1 MSEVQFKR
9 GDTNTLNNTPTT
21 DGLIYFNTEELA
33 IYMDNGDDRLKYKT
47 IKSLTDRI
55 ENNNMNV
62 PTCQA
67 CNTILIPY
75 TQVKNTPINQTDGHY
90 IPTHSVLQNIIGNDS
105 LSHGTIMNSIDYL
118 KNHKTL
124 FNLVHTFDIT
134 QPISTYEFDI
144 DDVNMKFL
152 IMVWKNSARI
162 WTQIHRINTR
172 QCYIDG
178 NGSFNSSNSV
188 GYGYYNSYQNNNH
201 ITINFTNCTPYQI
214 YTT

>member
-9 GDTNTLNNTPTT
+9 GDTNTLNNTPIT

-33 IYMDNGDDRLKYKT
+33 IYMDNGDDRLKYQT
-47 IKSLTDRI
+47 VKSLTDRI

-62 PTCQA
+62 PTCQI
-67 CNTILIPY
+67 CNATLIPY

-90 IPTHSVLQNIIGNDS
+90 IPTYSFVQNIVGNDS
-105 LSHGTIMNSIDYL
+105 LSHGTVMDSVDYL
-118 KNHKTL
+118 KSHQTL

-144 DDVNMKFL
+144 DDIDMKFL
-152 IMVWKNSARI
+152 AMVWKDSGGQV

-172 QCYIDG
+172 QCYKD
-178 NGSFNSSNSV
+178 SDDFLNSSNV
-188 GYGYYNSYQNNNH
+188 NGYYISYRNNNH
-201 ITINFTNCTPYQI
+201 ITINFTDCTPYQI